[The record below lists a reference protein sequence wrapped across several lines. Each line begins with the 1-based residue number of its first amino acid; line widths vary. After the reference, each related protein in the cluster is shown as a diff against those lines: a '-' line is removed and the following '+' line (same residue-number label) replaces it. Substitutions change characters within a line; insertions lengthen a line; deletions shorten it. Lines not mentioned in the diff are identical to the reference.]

1 MRTVESHDA
10 AVAAAHSIDV
20 DEWRHAFDEVMDRIA
35 PRFAR
40 CEPLRNAGALMLGL
54 VCDIGRKNCWTLA
67 ELSGHPS
74 PDRLQHLL
82 SRAKWDADAVRDDL
96 RSYVVDH
103 LDDDDAVLVVDET
116 GDVKKGIRTVG
127 TQRQYTGTAGRIENA
142 QVAVYLTYAA
152 PNGHTP
158 IDRELYL
165 PKAWVDDPDRRQRA
179 GVPAD
184 VEFATKPELAGR
196 MLARAVATG
205 CRARWATGDEVYGAD
220 PELRK
225 TTAGLGLG
233 YVYAIGSNRTVTTP
247 TGQTQ
252 RVDELALSLRRR
264 AWRRVSAGT
273 GAKGQ
278 RWYSWALVDIVG
290 DTDSGHHH
298 LLIRRHD
305 KTGELAYY
313 RCYSPDPV
321 TLADYVRVA
330 GLRWKVEETFQTG
343 KGLAGLDEHQVRTWT
358 SWHRWVTLAMLAH
371 AFLVVTTAAQ
381 RHTEAS
387 ASTIGESLIT
397 LTVNEFR
404 RLFVALLLRPL
415 HAVANI
421 LAWSTWRR
429 KHQARARSCHYRKQD
444 QQQ

>member
-20 DEWRHAFDEVMDRIA
+20 DEWRHAFDEVMDRVA

-184 VEFATKPELAGR
+184 VEFATKPKLAGR

-330 GLRWKVEETFQTG
+330 GWRWKVEETFQTG

-371 AFLVVTTAAQ
+371 AFLVVTTDAQ